1 MESDVDITLKKLK
14 EKEININKVINRYMR
29 IKRKKFIRKVLF
41 LGLRSN

>member
-14 EKEININKVINRYMR
+14 EKDININKVINRYMR